1 MLVRINGVIE
11 DIIMQEGVGKTSQK
25 PWQKKTYVIR
35 DNMYN
40 KEEYNTKV
48 RVDDFGK
55 LDPNKMNPEFIFRSN
70 HIVGEEVDLA
80 CYLETN
86 DYGFTNVSYGKPY
99 TDIEAPKENK
109 SSAIKP
115 EEVNQPL
122 NDDGLVD
129 HTGNEEGTSDLP
141 F

>member
-1 MLVRINGVIE
+1 MLVRIKGVIE

-55 LDPNKMNPEFIFRSN
+55 LDPNKMNPEFIFSSN
-70 HIVGEEVDLA
+70 HVVGEEVDLA

-99 TDIEAPKENK
+99 EEIGNKPQQGNTIYPDAQPAQEQVPMQSEETGDI
-109 SSAIKP
+109 
-115 EEVNQPL
+115 
-122 NDDGLVD
+122 
-129 HTGNEEGTSDLP
+129 P

>member
-1 MLVRINGVIE
+1 MLVRIKGVIE
-11 DIIMQEGVGKTSQK
+11 DIIMQEGIGKTSQK

-35 DNMYN
+35 DNTYN

-48 RVDDFGK
+48 HVDDFGK

-99 TDIEAPKENK
+99 EEISNK
-109 SSAIKP
+109 P
-115 EEVNQPL
+115 QQTNVVRPDNQPAQEQ
-122 NDDGLVD
+122 VPMQS
-129 HTGNEEGTSDLP
+129 EETEGLP

>member
-1 MLVRINGVIE
+1 MLVRIKGVIE

-25 PWQKKTYVIR
+25 PWQKKTYVVR

-48 RVDDFGK
+48 HVDDLGK
-55 LDPNKMNPEFIFRSN
+55 LDPNKSNPEFIFRSN
-70 HIVGEEVDLA
+70 HVVGEEVDLA

-99 TDIEAPKENK
+99 EEIGNK
-109 SSAIKP
+109 QQQTNVVRP
-115 EEVNQPL
+115 EEQPAQEQ
-122 NDDGLVD
+122 NNVEAGPFGSIAAGS
-129 HTGNEEGTSDLP
+129 TLP

>member
-1 MLVRINGVIE
+1 MLVRIKGVIE
-11 DIIMQEGVGKTSQK
+11 DIIMQEGIGKTSQK

-35 DNMYN
+35 DNTHD

-48 RVDDFGK
+48 NVDDFGK
-55 LDPNKMNPEFIFRSN
+55 LDPDKINPEFIFKSN

-86 DYGFTNVSYGKPY
+86 DYGFTNVKYGKPY
-99 TDIEAPKENK
+99 EEISNK
-109 SSAIKP
+109 PQQTNVIRPDDQPAQEQVPMQS
-115 EEVNQPL
+115 EE
-122 NDDGLVD
+122 
-129 HTGNEEGTSDLP
+129 TGDLP